1 MTYANVL
8 ACMLFGAISGSA
20 TAATSSVG
28 SFMIPEMERKGYGR
42 EFSTALTVSAST
54 LGLIIP
60 PSNIMIIFAVAWG
73 NMGQMTVDVAAM
85 FMSGF
90 LPGIIIGLGLMIV
103 AGIHAFGHRIPP
115 TGGIALGEGLL
126 RFKRAILSMLLMVIV
141 LGGISLGFFT
151 ATQASAVAVLY
162 SFLLAV
168 VVLSPGAPARPAG
181 DPVHDDHHDGVHLRP
196 DRDEQGDGQPDG
208 TAGDPQTVAEGL
220 VRHQLNKVLLLVIT
234 T

>member
-1 MTYANVL
+1 
-8 ACMLFGAISGSA
+8 
-20 TAATSSVG
+20 
-28 SFMIPEMERKGYGR
+28 
-42 EFSTALTVSAST
+42 TVSAST

-168 VVLSPGAPARPAG
+168 VVYRQVRLRDLPGI
-181 DPVHDDHHDGVHLRP
+181 LF
-196 DRDEQGDGQPDG
+196 
-208 TAGDPQTVAEGL
+208 TTI
-220 VRHQLNKVLLLVIT
+220 IT
-234 T
+234 TAFIFVLIATSKAMG